1 MGGGQEESDIIR
13 KIFNNQFDELP
24 TNIREQLEKMYPGKN
39 NIRGDVIKI
48 LLTTKSGAEGID
60 LQNVRQVHIVEPYWN
75 PVRTEQVKGRAVR
88 VGSHM
93 QLPAKDRTV
102 EIYTYLSTIK
112 MADLKTDL
120 TMLDDKGGM
129 TSDQVLF
136 EISQKKLEVMNDF
149 LRLIKETSFDCNIN
163 LNETRSKDNYFE
175 CLTYGTTS
183 RDDYSF
189 GPNVRKEYVDT
200 ERKRRVKVSSIEYVF
215 KKIKMMGKSV
225 TFAVLLSKLP
235 DGKNILYDAEMAK
248 VGDAGEPLGE
258 YLGESATKITPYD
271 VKRLKDYIKSF

>member
-1 MGGGQEESDIIR
+1 
-13 KIFNNQFDELP
+13 
-24 TNIREQLEKMYPGKN
+24 MYPGKN
-39 NIRGDVIKI
+39 NIRGDIIKV

-88 VGSHM
+88 VGSHL
-93 QLPAKDRTV
+93 QLPPKDRTV

-112 MADLKTDL
+112 IEDLKTDL
-120 TMLDDKGGM
+120 TILDDKGGM

-163 LNETRSKDNYFE
+163 LNETRSADNYFE
-175 CLTYGTTS
+175 CLTYGTAS
-183 RDDYSF
+183 RNDYSF
-189 GPNVRKEYVDT
+189 GPNVRKEHVDT

-225 TFAVLLSKLP
+225 TFAVLLSELP
-235 DGKNILYDAEMAK
+235 DGPNILYDAEMAK

-258 YLGESATKITPYD
+258 YVGEATKLKPYD
-271 VKRLKDYIKSF
+271 IKRLKDYIKSF